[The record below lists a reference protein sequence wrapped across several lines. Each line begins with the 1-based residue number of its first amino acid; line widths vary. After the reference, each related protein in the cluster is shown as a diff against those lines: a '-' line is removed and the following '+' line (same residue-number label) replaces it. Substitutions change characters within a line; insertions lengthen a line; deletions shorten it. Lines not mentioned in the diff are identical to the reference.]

1 MFKAIQGVKAKDQ
14 KGFTLIE
21 LLIVVAILGI
31 LMAIAIPA
39 YLNYQSRAK
48 CNAGKSN
55 WEIAQRFVKQEFTKK
70 AAGSA
75 ATTTAVADLNAG
87 EKKNPWN
94 TSANAFTTAA
104 ATNGM
109 VTVTSTDLDAAYVAG
124 TNIFINVTDPSGA
137 CGWTSN
143 LISTS
148 VSPSTL

>member
-75 ATTTAVADLNAG
+75 ATTDAIGALNAG

-104 ATNGM
+104 SITGM
-109 VTVTSTDLDAAYVAG
+109 VTVTTTDLDAAYTAL
-124 TNIFINVTDPSGA
+124 TNVFINVTDPTGT